1 MGTAVNDN
9 SYQFYL
15 ASAANA
21 EVLICKASS
30 DWLKLCLLLSFCYLK
45 LQYKL
50 LSWNLGM
57 KWCELTILAGAS
69 SLSDVSNVIYSIK
82 LFPSSTKTAISVPG
96 FNAPKIYPFQ
106 KLFGY

>member
-1 MGTAVNDN
+1 MTFGLVFLWVTVQEHCGTAVNDN
-9 SYQFYL
+9 SYLFYL

-50 LSWNLGM
+50 LTASILEWNG
-57 KWCELTILAGAS
+57 
-69 SLSDVSNVIYSIK
+69 VS
-82 LFPSSTKTAISVPG
+82 
-96 FNAPKIYPFQ
+96 
-106 KLFGY
+106 